1 MPDLRD
7 ILTLKPKRVE
17 VIGLEVFLARPTVVD
32 LLEITDLNEKDP
44 IRAKLRALSIH
55 VLDDRFER
63 VFPTDDDA
71 RACPA
76 KFAADV
82 IPMIEALY
90 GEGLD

>member
-1 MPDLRD
+1 VPDLRS

-32 LLEITDLNEKDP
+32 LIDISDLNEKDP
-44 IRAKLRALSIH
+44 VRAKLRALSIH
-55 VLDDRFER
+55 VLDNNGER
-63 VFPTDDDA
+63 VFPTDEDA
-71 RACPA
+71 RCCPA

-82 IPMIEALY
+82 IPMIEAMY

>member
-1 MPDLRD
+1 VPDLRS

-32 LLEITDLNEKDP
+32 LIDISDLNEKDP
-44 IRAKLRALSIH
+44 VRAKLRALSIH
-55 VLDDRFER
+55 VLDNNGER
-63 VFPTDDDA
+63 VFPTDEDA
-71 RACPA
+71 RLCPA

-82 IPMIEALY
+82 IPMIEAMY